1 MDMLSI
7 EKELQSNSYPGRG
20 IIIGKSADGTKAV
33 TAYFIM
39 GRSENSRNRV
49 FVELQRRVAPNYPK
63 NQRRKQSRDD
73 REGDY
78 RLFLF
83 CSHRTSLPT
92 VSIA

>member
-49 FVELQRRVAPNYPK
+49 FVE
-63 NQRRKQSRDD
+63 
-73 REGDY
+73 EGEGIST
-78 RLFLF
+78 L
-83 CSHRTSLPT
+83 SAVQTMM
-92 VSIA
+92 